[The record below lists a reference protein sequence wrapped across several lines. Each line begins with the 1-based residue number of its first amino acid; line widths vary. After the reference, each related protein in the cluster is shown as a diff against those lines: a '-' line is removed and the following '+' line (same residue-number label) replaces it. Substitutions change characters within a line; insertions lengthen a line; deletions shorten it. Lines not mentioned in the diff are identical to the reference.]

1 MKNIG
6 IEIKWALIFVIIQL
20 LWMLLERVAGLH
32 SENIDKHA
40 MFTNFFAIPAIAVY
54 VVALLDKRKNH
65 YGGFMTYGQGFISGV
80 IITVIVTILSPLTQY
95 IICTVISPD
104 YFRNATEYAVSSGK
118 LTQEAAET
126 YYSLKSYIIQGL
138 IGAPIMGLITTA
150 IVALFTRK
158 NNKPEAAEVA

>member
-1 MKNIG
+1 MDPKKADSIR
-6 IEIKWALIFVIIQL
+6 IKIPV
-20 LWMLLERVAGLH
+20 
-32 SENIDKHA
+32 SPNDS
-40 MFTNFFAIPAIAVY
+40 TNAV
-54 VVALLDKRKNH
+54 H
-65 YGGFMTYGQGFISGV
+65 YEMSI
-80 IITVIVTILSPLTQY
+80 
-95 IICTVISPD
+95 
-104 YFRNATEYAVSSGK
+104 GK